1 MVAVSRKRGF
11 TLVELLVVIAI
22 IGILIA
28 LLLPAI
34 QAAREAARR
43 ANCTNN
49 LKQIGLGLHNYH
61 DARHYFPGAAQV
73 HKYISATMTEDPRP
87 IGGWS
92 FLFQCTPNMEY
103 DTIYNSI
110 SPNDIKNT
118 MLPAPANGAPGA
130 ANAICPRLTDGNQPA
145 PNMPGAHAISVARDT
160 GIAEFLCPSNPNSTY
175 ENPTAVSNSGSG
187 GIRIALS
194 NYKGMASAFAMGLL
208 SANQYTKTINPGAAY
223 PGYCAANSSCDGGLY
238 PTNSGIRL
246 SDLADGTSHTIL
258 ASETMDFVGSAWIAG
273 SDTCMVGIPTT
284 QPTAGAQ
291 TGGSM
296 GVAKYLNTFF
306 VLYGPTKYNGNYY
319 DSGTATNIATFFSCE
334 FGSTGKDTGKYGIEY
349 NLDAVPTQLRTGAAV
364 TSIWTKEAYYGPSSG
379 HPSVINCLF
388 GDGSVRGVR
397 KDVDAQAL
405 FFAITRNNN
414 DPAATD
420 YL

>member
-1 MVAVSRKRGF
+1 MVTLSRKRGF

-49 LKQIGLGLHNYH
+49 MKQIGLGLHNYH
-61 DARHYFPGAAQV
+61 DARHYFPGSAQV
-73 HKYISATMTEDPRP
+73 VKASAATPV
-87 IGGWS
+87 GGWS
-92 FLFQCTPNMEY
+92 FLFQILPNMEY

-110 SPNDIKNT
+110 NPTELKNT
-118 MLPAPANGAPGA
+118 TLTPPATGTLIVPRTSLGTAPSGGGSGAS
-130 ANAICPRLTDGNQPA
+130 AI
-145 PNMPGAHAISVARDT
+145 AIARDT
-160 GIAEFLCPSNPNSTY
+160 GIGEFLCPSNPNPGFEDQNQATMGKKY
-175 ENPTAVSNSGSG
+175 AVT
-187 GIRIALS
+187 
-194 NYKGMASAFAMGLL
+194 NYKGMCSAFDNTTSIGFGPPA
-208 SANQYTKTINPGAAY
+208 QYVGTATAATY
-223 PGYCAANSSCDGGLY
+223 PGWTACDGGLY
-238 PTNSGIRL
+238 PTNTGIRI

-258 ASETMDFVGSAWIAG
+258 CGETMDYTASCYLAG
-273 SDTCMVGIPTT
+273 SDCNMVGIPTT
-284 QPTAGAQ
+284 NPPQ
-291 TGGSM
+291 TTTITPVKWNNS
-296 GVAKYLNTFF
+296 FF
-306 VLYGPTKYNGNYY
+306 VLAAATKYNGSYY
-319 DSGTATNIATFFSCE
+319 DSGVAGDLVTYFSLE
-334 FGSTGKDTGKYGIEY
+334 FGVTGKNHGQYE
-349 NLDAVPTQLRTGAAV
+349 LDPLAAPCQV
-364 TSIWTKEAYYGPSSG
+364 GQRNGLPSSVKDYEYGPSSG

-420 YL
+420 SL

>member
-1 MVAVSRKRGF
+1 MVTLSRKRGF

-61 DARHYFPGAAQV
+61 DARHYFPG
-73 HKYISATMTEDPRP
+73 SAEVVKPAKP
-87 IGGWS
+87 KSVGGWS
-92 FLFQCTPNMEY
+92 FLFKILPNMEY

-110 SPNDIKNT
+110 NPIEVKNT
-118 MLPAPANGAPGA
+118 VMGTINARFSPG
-130 ANAICPRLTDGNQPA
+130 TSSGGG
-145 PNMPGAHAISVARDT
+145 PGQYAISVARDT
-160 GIAEFLCPSNPNSTY
+160 GIGEFLCPSNPNQSY
-175 ENPTAVSNSGSG
+175 ENPNAPSKPTDGGQKIAVSNYKAISSTFANGFGSG
-187 GIRIALS
+187 TVQSDDQYTGTAALS
-194 NYKGMASAFAMGLL
+194 G
-208 SANQYTKTINPGAAY
+208 Y
-223 PGYCAANSSCDGGLY
+223 PGNTTCDGGLY
-238 PTNSGIRL
+238 PTNNGIRI

-258 ASETMDFVGSAWIAG
+258 CGETMDYTGSAWIAG
-273 SDTCMVGIPTT
+273 QDCSMVGIPTVPLT
-284 QPTAGAQ
+284 TGAQ
-291 TGGSM
+291 TGGT
-296 GVAKYLNTFF
+296 VTPAKYLNSFY
-306 VLYGPTKYNGNYY
+306 VLVGAARYNGNYY
-319 DSGTATNIATFFSCE
+319 DSGLAGNISTFFSCE
-334 FGSTGKDTGKYGIEY
+334 FGLTGKDHGKYYIEFK
-349 NLDAVPTQLRTGAAV
+349 LDQTPLQIRTGGSV
-364 TSIWTKEAYYGPSSG
+364 TTNVIPDAYYGPSSG

-388 GDGSVRGVR
+388 GDGSVRGIR

>member
-1 MVAVSRKRGF
+1 MVTLSRKRGF

-61 DARHYFPGAAQV
+61 DARHYFPGSAEICKHASAQFPV
-73 HKYISATMTEDPRP
+73 
-87 IGGWS
+87 GGWS
-92 FLFQCTPNMEY
+92 FLFKILPNMEY

-110 SPNDIKNT
+110 NPIEVKNT
-118 MLPAPANGAPGA
+118 VVTTGTLINPRISDGTSASGGPG
-130 ANAICPRLTDGNQPA
+130 L
-145 PNMPGAHAISVARDT
+145 HAISIARDT
-160 GIAEFLCPSNPNSTY
+160 GIGEFLCPSNPNQAY
-175 ENPTAVSNSGSG
+175 ENPNNASTATSG
-187 GIRIALS
+187 GIKIAVT
-194 NYKGMASAFAMGLL
+194 NYKAMASAFATGFKQIE
-208 SANQYTKTINPGAAY
+208 QYTSTAPVSGY
-223 PGYCAANSSCDGGLY
+223 PGNTSCDGGLY
-238 PTNSGIRL
+238 PTNTGIRI

-258 ASETMDFVGSAWIAG
+258 CGETMDFVASAWIAG
-273 SDTCMVGIPTT
+273 QDCSMVGIPTVAVT
-284 QPTAGAQ
+284 TGAQ
-291 TGGSM
+291 TGGTITP
-296 GVAKYLNTFF
+296 AKYLNSFY
-306 VLYGPTKYNGNYY
+306 VLVGAARYNGNYY
-319 DSGTATNIATFFSCE
+319 DAGLAGNISTFFSCE
-334 FGSTGKDTGKYGIEY
+334 FGISGKDHGKYYVEFKPDQSPIEI
-349 NLDAVPTQLRTGAAV
+349 RTPPVAPN
-364 TSIWTKEAYYGPSSG
+364 WDNYYGPSSG

-388 GDGSVRGVR
+388 GDGSVRGIR

>member
-1 MVAVSRKRGF
+1 MVAVTRKRGF

-61 DARHYFPGAAQV
+61 DSRHYFPGSAQV
-73 HKYISATMTEDPRP
+73 RRVGNTVV
-87 IGGWS
+87 GGWS
-92 FLFQCTPNMEY
+92 FLFMILPNMEY

-110 SPNDIKNT
+110 SPTDIKNT
-118 MLPAPANGAPGA
+118 LNPASTYIN
-130 ANAICPRLTDGNQPA
+130 PRFSDGSAPA
-145 PNMPGAHAISVARDT
+145 PNTPGLHAISVARDT
-160 GIAEFLCPSNPNSTY
+160 GIAEFLCPSNPNQAYESPNNPATST
-175 ENPTAVSNSGSG
+175 TG
-187 GIRIALS
+187 GIKIAVT
-194 NYKGMASAFAMGLL
+194 NYKGMASAFYSGFGNVVQYTSSVTVA
-208 SANQYTKTINPGAAY
+208 ANQYPGLVQ
-223 PGYCAANSSCDGGLY
+223 CDGGLY
-238 PTNSGIRL
+238 PTNNGIRL

-258 ASETMDFVGSAWIAG
+258 SSETMDFVGSAWIAG
-273 SDTCMVGIPTT
+273 QDTSMVGIPTMA
-284 QPTAGAQ
+284 PTNGAQ
-291 TGGSM
+291 TGGTMSM
-296 GVAKYLNTFF
+296 SKYLNTFF
-306 VLYGPTKYNGNYY
+306 VMYTNKYNGNYY
-319 DSGTATNIATFFSCE
+319 DSGLATNIATFFSCE
-334 FGSTGKDTGKYGIEY
+334 FGTIGKDHGKYGYEY
-349 NLDAVPTQLRTGAAV
+349 NLDNTAGPTMVRAGTGLVAVPTT
-364 TSIWTKEAYYGPSSG
+364 WTADAYYGPSSG

>member
-61 DARHYFPGAAQV
+61 DARHYFPGSAQV
-73 HKYISATMTEDPRP
+73 HRLTALPSTVDPRP
-87 IGGWS
+87 VGGWS
-92 FLFQCTPNMEY
+92 FLFQILPNMEY

-110 SPNDIKNT
+110 NPTEIKNT
-118 MLPAPANGAPGA
+118 LLVSSTPINPRFADGTATVAGQPG
-130 ANAICPRLTDGNQPA
+130 T
-145 PNMPGAHAISVARDT
+145 HAIAVARDT
-160 GIAEFLCPSNPNSTY
+160 GIAEFLCPSNPNQAYESPNQSATST
-175 ENPTAVSNSGSG
+175 TGGVKIAVT
-187 GIRIALS
+187 
-194 NYKGMASAFAMGLL
+194 NYKGMASAFYTGFANV
-208 SANQYTKTINPGAAY
+208 NQYTGTVSVAATQY
-223 PGYCAANSSCDGGLY
+223 SGMYQCDGGLY
-238 PTNSGIRL
+238 PTTHGIRL
-246 SDLADGTSHTIL
+246 ADLADGTSHTIL
-258 ASETMDFVGSAWIAG
+258 CGETMDFVGSAWIAG
-273 SDTCMVGIPTT
+273 QDTSMVGIPT
-284 QPTAGAQ
+284 QPPINGAQ
-291 TGGSM
+291 TGGTISPTSGM
-296 GVAKYLNTFF
+296 TKYLNTFW
-306 VLYGPTKYNGNYY
+306 VILNKYNGSYY
-319 DSGTATNIATFFSCE
+319 DSGLATNVATFFSCE
-334 FGSTGKDTGKYGIEY
+334 FGTTGKDHGKYACAGEY
-349 NLDAVPTQLRTGAAV
+349 ILDAAPTAVRTGTGLVLVPT
-364 TSIWTKEAYYGPSSG
+364 IWTADAYYGPSSG